1 MGSGKSKPKKT
12 GEPAVDDPWEGDDA
26 DPTLKSEAMR
36 IFKLADKDGNG
47 TLDIDEIKETL
58 KKPQFADTVM
68 ENLDINLDGQVS
80 ITEWMIAQKSTFQKS
95 KPGCAT
101 ALKAM
106 EKGACVHETEILLPL
121 PRLRRL
127 HSHTRAFCRSCSQP
141 SSTTDRNCC

>member
-1 MGSGKSKPKKT
+1 MKT
-12 GEPAVDDPWEGDDA
+12 YQIKWFGTIYKTVELQATDED
-26 DPTLKSEAMR
+26 EAMDLFNSGDCKTISYR
-36 IFKLADKDGNG
+36 TIHD
-47 TLDIDEIKETL
+47 DIDEIKETL

-101 ALKAM
+101 ALKAK
-106 EKGACVHETEILLPL
+106 EKGARVHATETLLPL

>member
-106 EKGACVHETEILLPL
+106 EKGARARDGNTLAAPAIAKTALSHPCVLPFML
-121 PRLRRL
+121 VAIK
-127 HSHTRAFCRSCSQP
+127 HNRS
-141 SSTTDRNCC
+141 